1 MNNQNENQQPQK
13 GPVQNS
19 ANNEA
24 GRQMQIKIS
33 DDVLKGNYAN
43 AMQVAHT
50 KEEFLLDFMNLS
62 PHQGVGVV
70 SSRIIM
76 SPGHVKRVIA
86 ALQDNLKKYENQ
98 FGKIEEASAPS
109 GDIGFKG

>member
-1 MNNQNENQQPQK
+1 MNNQNQQNNQK
-13 GPVQNS
+13 QN
-19 ANNEA
+19 
-24 GRQMQIKIS
+24 QMQIKIS

-98 FGKIEEASAPS
+98 FGKIEQADAPNNE
-109 GDIGFKG
+109 IGFQTK